1 MPMGIC
7 SIGIFFL
14 GLTRRPESQPSLPP
28 FQQDCV
34 RASLWTVVDVL
45 YFAFTTAAN

>member
-1 MPMGIC
+1 MPMGLC
-7 SIGIFFL
+7 SIGIFLL
-14 GLTRRPESQPSLPP
+14 GRTAVQKVNLHCHPS
-28 FQQDCV
+28 QQDCV